1 MITGIEVKVGGGVD
15 FCMDYNHYYWNAYM
29 SVATSNNCSVRLRV
43 FVELSRKGPI
53 SCDFIFAVLCNCM
66 HFVQQMHV
74 NLILYKDKCIVH
86 R

>member
-29 SVATSNNCSVRLRV
+29 SVATSNNCSARLRV

-53 SCDFIFAVLCNCM
+53 LCNCM

-86 R
+86 